1 MLNLHVVIHCNV
13 NCIFQNRNLLQ
24 QRQNFQ
30 NEIVIKLMSFDIKF
44 YSDLSLIKLQ
54 KEFKT
59 LLFHDQLH
67 SLYTQLCRLPTI
79 TTEQTLST
87 CMRWTKNEWANT
99 RENQWLQNMPNPIAV
114 FYKLV
119 GNMWTLVWWIMVSR
133 KRVFGWVNCVLHACR
148 MLLLL
153 NTR

>member
-114 FYKLV
+114 FHKLV